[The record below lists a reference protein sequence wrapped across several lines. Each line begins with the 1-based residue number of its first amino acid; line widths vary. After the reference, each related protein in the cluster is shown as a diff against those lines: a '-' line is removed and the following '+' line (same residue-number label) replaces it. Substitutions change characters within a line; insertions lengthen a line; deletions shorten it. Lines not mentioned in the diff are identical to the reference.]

1 MRADRLVAL
10 LLFLQSRGRVTVA
23 EVAVELGVAERTA
36 RRDLEALATAG
47 IPVYSQRG
55 RGGGWSLVGGART
68 DLTGLTADESRALFL
83 LAGPSSADPE
93 LRTVLRKLVRALP
106 ATLRPDAEAAVRA
119 GVTDWSRTAVTA
131 DAPRLDVLQRAVIDG
146 VQVRLGY
153 AGPGRPAGERTVHP
167 LGLASK
173 AGVAYLVGG
182 TERGLRTFRLSRVTS
197 VEVTGEPVVRPDDFD
212 LATAWRSLASAVEDR
227 MHAVTARAL
236 ADPGAEAVLQ
246 RLFGGRLR
254 IGAGAGDGR
263 LEIEVDGPSPEVL
276 ASQLAGLGAQ
286 VEVLGPPRTRARLA
300 ELAAELASVY
310 AFPESESADS
320 SYDLVHDSERAPDAL
335 RLRLRRCR
343 RSTTLRVDSLLRL
356 GSEAA

>member
-23 EVAVELGVAERTA
+23 EVAAELDVAERTA

-83 LAGPSSADPE
+83 LAGPSSATPE
-93 LRTVLRKLVRALP
+93 LRTALRKLVRALP
-106 ATLRPDAEAAVRA
+106 VTLRPDAEAAARA
-119 GVTDWSRTAVTA
+119 GVTDATDWSRTAVTA
-131 DAPRLDVLQRAVIDG
+131 DAPRLDALQRAVIDG

-173 AGVAYLVGG
+173 AGSAYLVAG

-197 VEVTGEPVVRPDDFD
+197 VEATGEPVVRPDGFD
-212 LATAWRSLASAVEDR
+212 LATAWRSLAAAVEDR

-236 ADPGAEAVLQ
+236 ADPAAEVILR

-254 IGAGAGDGR
+254 IGAGAADGR

-286 VEVLGPPRTRARLA
+286 IEVLGPPRTRARLA

-310 AFPESESADS
+310 G
-320 SYDLVHDSERAPDAL
+320 VPDAEW
-335 RLRLRRCR
+335 
-343 RSTTLRVDSLLRL
+343 TA
-356 GSEAA
+356 GAISEPEPAG

>member
-23 EVAVELGVAERTA
+23 EVAAELGVAERTA

-83 LAGPSSADPE
+83 LAGPSAATPE
-93 LRTVLRKLVRALP
+93 LRTALRKLVRALP
-106 ATLRPDAEAAVRA
+106 APLRPGAEAAVRA
-119 GVTDWSRTAVTA
+119 GVVDATDWSRTEVTA
-131 DAPRLDVLQRAVIDG
+131 DGPRLDALQRAVIDG

-153 AGPGRPAGERTVHP
+153 AGPGRPGGERTVHP
-167 LGLASK
+167 LGIASK
-173 AGVAYLVGG
+173 AGVGYLVAD

-197 VEVTGEPVVRPDDFD
+197 VEPTGEPVVRPDGFD
-212 LATAWRSLASAVEDR
+212 LATAWRSLAGPVEDR

-236 ADPGAEAVLQ
+236 ADPGTETVLR

-254 IGAGAGDGR
+254 IAAVGADGR
-263 LEIEVDGPSPEVL
+263 LQIEVDGPTPEVL
-276 ASQLAGLGAQ
+276 AAQLAGLGAG
-286 VEVLGPPRTRARLA
+286 VEVLGPPGTRARLA

-310 AFPESESADS
+310 G
-320 SYDLVHDSERAPDAL
+320 APDAD
-335 RLRLRRCR
+335 
-343 RSTTLRVDSLLRL
+343 SAPDADVGVDVDVDVER
-356 GSEAA
+356 

>member
-1 MRADRLVAL
+1 MTGMRADRLVAL

-23 EVAVELGVAERTA
+23 EVAAELDVAERTA

-83 LAGPSSADPE
+83 LAGPSSATPE
-93 LRTVLRKLVRALP
+93 LRTALRKLVRALP
-106 ATLRPDAEAAVRA
+106 TTLRPDAEAAARA
-119 GVTDWSRTAVTA
+119 GVTDATDWSRTAVTA
-131 DAPRLDVLQRAVIDG
+131 DAPRLDALQRAVIDG

-173 AGVAYLVGG
+173 AGAAYLVAG

-197 VEVTGEPVVRPDDFD
+197 VEATGEPVVRPDGFD
-212 LATAWRSLASAVEDR
+212 LATAWRSLAAAVEDR

-236 ADPGAEAVLQ
+236 ADPGSEVILR

-254 IGAGAGDGR
+254 IGARAADGR

-286 VEVLGPPRTRARLA
+286 IEVLGPPRTRARLA
-300 ELAAELASVY
+300 ELAAELVSVY
-310 AFPESESADS
+310 G
-320 SYDLVHDSERAPDAL
+320 APDAEWTAGAT
-335 RLRLRRCR
+335 
-343 RSTTLRVDSLLRL
+343 SKPESA
-356 GSEAA
+356 G